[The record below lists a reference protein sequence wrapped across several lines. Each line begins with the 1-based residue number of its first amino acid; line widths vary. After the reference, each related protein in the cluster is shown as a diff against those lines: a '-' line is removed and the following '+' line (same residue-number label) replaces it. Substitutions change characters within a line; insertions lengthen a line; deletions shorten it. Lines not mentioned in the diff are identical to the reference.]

1 MKVELTNEK
10 LIVGK
15 YPCSS
20 VTITKENNGYV
31 ASFLLLATYTAKR
44 KSDWHGTSII
54 TIPKRKTLKFKKLE
68 YSGLELKDVG
78 ISTVAHLGY
87 KKYLSAENNKGEY
100 INYYET

>member
-20 VTITKENNGYV
+20 VTITKKNNEYE
-31 ASFLLLATYTAKR
+31 ALLFLLETYTAKR
-44 KSDWHGTSII
+44 KSDLHGTSII
-54 TIPKRKTLKFKKLE
+54 AIPKYKTLKFKKFS
-68 YSGLELKDVG
+68 YSGLDLKDVG
-78 ISTVAHLGY
+78 ISTVSHLGH
-87 KKYLSAENNKGEY
+87 KKYLSGKNNKGEY